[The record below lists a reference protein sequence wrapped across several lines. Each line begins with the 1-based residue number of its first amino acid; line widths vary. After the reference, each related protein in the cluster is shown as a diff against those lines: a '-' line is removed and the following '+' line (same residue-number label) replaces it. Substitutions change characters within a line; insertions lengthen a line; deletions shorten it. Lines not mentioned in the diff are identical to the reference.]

1 LLSTGICALTGSP
14 LIIFAN
20 ETNTLA
26 VSAIC
31 MTTQFLK
38 TATHG
43 RLSSETS
50 AQIDLVCSW
59 VEGE

>member
-26 VSAIC
+26 VSVLC
-31 MTTQFLK
+31 MATLFLK
-38 TATHG
+38 TATHD
-43 RLSSETS
+43 RSSPETS